1 MATKMK
7 LPIIVLCILSVVLTI
22 GFVSFEKGR
31 INDEELSTFEFYSE
45 EFYTLG
51 EEAFLSENFEEEIVI
66 TLEYDENSE
75 IKTTLLDADR
85 NLYAPVVSV
94 TKKAEEIVLK
104 QDPIPVEETT
114 TEVSGKEYE
123 MYFTNEDIRMVAKTI
138 YGEAGSYWISRADKA
153 KVAWT
158 ILNRVDSPRWPNTI
172 SAVITQP
179 DQFHGYNAS
188 YPVTTECYEIAK
200 DVLTRWSMEKQGVEI
215 YREAAKNITAFY
227 GDGRNNHFYVY

>member
-22 GFVSFEKGR
+22 GFVSFERGR
-31 INDEELSTFEFYSE
+31 IEDEELSTFEFYSE
-45 EFYTLG
+45 DYSILFESCSS
-51 EEAFLSENFEEEIVI
+51 EAETEDFVI

-94 TKKAEEIVLK
+94 TKKAEEIIL
-104 QDPIPVEETT
+104 EEESTT
-114 TEVSGKEYE
+114 AVSNVNSDNYE
-123 MYFTNEDIRMVAKTI
+123 MYFTENDVRMIAKTI
-138 YGEAGSYWISRADKA
+138 YGEAGSSWISRADKA

-158 ILNRVDSPRWPNTI
+158 ILNRVDDPRWPNTI
-172 SAVITQP
+172 SGVITQP
-179 DQFHGYNAS
+179 NQFHGYISS
-188 YPVTTECYEIAK
+188 YSVTDYCYDIAL
-200 DVLTRWSMEKQGVEI
+200 DVLTRWSLEKQGVEI

>member
-1 MATKMK
+1 MEG
-7 LPIIVLCILSVVLTI
+7 V
-22 GFVSFEKGR
+22 
-31 INDEELSTFEFYSE
+31 
-45 EFYTLG
+45 
-51 EEAFLSENFEEEIVI
+51 
-66 TLEYDENSE
+66 
-75 IKTTLLDADR
+75 
-85 NLYAPVVSV
+85 YAPVVSV

-104 QDPIPVEETT
+104 QDPIPIEETT
-114 TEVSGKEYE
+114 TEASEKEYE

-179 DQFHGYNAS
+179 NQFYGYNDN

-200 DVLTRWSMEKQGVEI
+200 DVLTRWSMERQGIEI

-227 GDGRNNHFYVY
+227 GDGRNNHFYAC